1 MAIGLLFCWRK
12 VGKGTASNKKRSPSG
27 AKGRSDAKSVD
38 SGSTSDKSVLGESN
52 SGEGSQLPIL
62 PKIHPLVVGFVA
74 FHVLAVVIYTLP
86 KPIEPV
92 LKGEAEPKGA
102 DAFLKYNFQV
112 LRETPPVAGYLL
124 LTGFWQYWDMF
135 APEPSQTDLWASA
148 EVTYLDGSV
157 KQFKYPRIKDLPIPE
172 KYVKE
177 RYRKFYERVN
187 QDDARYFWPP
197 FGRAIAVKSATD
209 PLNPPVRVDLIRH
222 FQSVV
227 RHDAPNN
234 KIEPPYTTF
243 KYYHHVVDQ
252 NQLAQSVGWSAPR
265 PAKFVQPNTLSLQV
279 GGSIGSR

>member
-1 MAIGLLFCWRK
+1 M
-12 VGKGTASNKKRSPSG
+12 GKGTASNKKRSPSG

-52 SGEGSQLPIL
+52 SGGSQLPVL

-92 LKGEAEPKGA
+92 LKGEAEPRGA
-102 DAFLKYNFQV
+102 DAFLKYNFLV

-157 KQFKYPRIKDLPIPE
+157 EEFKYPRIKDLPIPE

-197 FGRAIAVKSATD
+197 FGQAIAVKSASD

-243 KYYHHVVDQ
+243 KYYNYVVDQ

-265 PAKFVQPNTLSLQV
+265 PAKFVQPNNLSLPV